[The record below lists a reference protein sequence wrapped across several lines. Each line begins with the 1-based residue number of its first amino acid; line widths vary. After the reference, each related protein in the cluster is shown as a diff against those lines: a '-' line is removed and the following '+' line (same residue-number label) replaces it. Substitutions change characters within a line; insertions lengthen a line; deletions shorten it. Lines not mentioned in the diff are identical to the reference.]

1 MSHPQI
7 DQQITFLYTSDLQST
22 AHFYEEVIGLTL
34 ALDQGACRIYRTS
47 DDSYLGFC
55 QRENTPSDHEN
66 IIFTL
71 VTRQVDEWYQYLLE
85 QGVSFEKPPAINYK
99 FKIYHCTLR
108 DVNGYLIEIQQFLDE
123 DWFKSP

>member
-34 ALDQGACRIYRTS
+34 TLDQGACRIYRTGEGG
-47 DDSYLGFC
+47 YLGFC

-66 IIFTL
+66 IIYTL
-71 VTRQVDEWYQYLLE
+71 VTPYVDEWYQYLVE
-85 QGVSFEKPPAINYK
+85 QGVTFEKPPAINRK
-99 FKIYHCTLR
+99 FKIYHCTFR
-108 DVNGYLIEIQQFLDE
+108 DVNGYLIEIQRFLDE
-123 DWFKSP
+123 DWFITP